1 MRFPE
6 IEVFLIGKSVP
17 DRAEIARWVQSLPGG
32 EGYEVPEGRTDG
44 ETLVESAGRRCY
56 MSFTLGM
63 NPNVTKIREGIAD
76 YIANLLKSQ
85 HGSVCEHVTY
95 SFAIEGVTRVLTA
108 ELNRHRAGVAIS
120 EGSGRFIRFS
130 DLPFWM
136 PLSLRENKSDSWEL
150 GEKKRRSG
158 ELIRRLLR
166 GVEDAY
172 NEFVGIWGLDDPT
185 LPFEQKKKLTSMIR
199 RIVPMGTCTGG
210 VWSFNLRALRHVLT
224 MRCSP
229 AAEEEIC
236 FLGGLLLKKMR
247 EAEPNIFGDFELV
260 NGYWAPKYVKV

>member
-6 IEVFLIGKSVP
+6 IEVFLIGKSAP
-17 DRAEIARWVQSLPGG
+17 DRAEIARWVRSLPGG
-32 EGYEVPEGRTDG
+32 EGYTVPEGRTDG

-56 MSFTLGM
+56 LSFTLGM

-76 YIANLLKSQ
+76 YIENILASA
-85 HGSVCEHVTY
+85 HGSTLEHVVY
-95 SFAIEGVTRVLTA
+95 SFAIEGITRVGTG
-108 ELNRHRAGVAIS
+108 ELNRHRAGVATS
-120 EGSGRFIRFS
+120 EGSMRFIRFE
-130 DLPFWM
+130 DIPFWM
-136 PLSLRENKSDSWEL
+136 PLLFREVADDEPDLKRR
-150 GEKKRRSG
+150 KRRSR
-158 ELIRRLLR
+158 ELICRHLKD
-166 GVEDAY
+166 VEIAY
-172 NEFVGIWGLDDPT
+172 NEFVEIWGLNDPA
-185 LPFEQKKKLTSMIR
+185 LPFEQKKKLTSAIR